1 MRILLSILLL
11 FISSSSFGQWNWP
24 VQTNTFMEPF
34 ANNYLSYF
42 SDQNNHLQVLVTL
55 TDQNATAVPAKLRI
69 RMEGNGWWIETKPE
83 PNSIPPL
90 ELEPFVSNVITGID
104 LQPYFFESNLNKSD
118 ASLDLNNLPEGQVE
132 LCVEVYGIGGTLTTI
147 GGNQCTY
154 FNIQRMQPPQFFP
167 MACGSVLDT
176 NLMFHT
182 FQWTPATSFSPLI
195 GAEIEYTYS
204 LYEVVDPNNYA
215 IQVSNEIGLI
225 ERITTSFQT
234 IQINLFDLN
243 LQVGKKYIW
252 QVQAIVYDNGIPRQM
267 VDNDGYS
274 GICEFNFGEAQS
286 LEETLVDG
294 LDIVLNAQANTQF
307 KGTASWT
314 VTDNTPGEGLSTY
327 ERYFIEYRLQ
337 PDAQHPN
344 PTWHYDTVIALNK
357 LMYQL
362 SPETT
367 YEVRVSGMA
376 GSFTSDP
383 TPIVTFT
390 TPAAVDYACGD
401 EQMPFR
407 PNQFTPHE
415 SIQVGDQVQIGQF
428 LMNITEAIPQYEPG
442 RYGGQG
448 WIPVEF
454 LGGARANVTFENVLI
469 DNEYVVRDGR
479 VDVTTDGVDA
489 WLHEQLQD
497 FVDPIYVD
505 GTVDSAWVDTTTN
518 TAWVVVDG
526 QTLPFSFDPPDY
538 PIVIHDDSGMSWTI
552 YPNGT
557 ITVEGYLDPSNDH
570 LDVSAD
576 SVAIFAQ
583 SNYEAFGF
591 DAKEHMA
598 WHENYEIIQL
608 PDSTYY
614 FVANKSIGKDETD
627 VVDVT
632 IPFSGTPTFK
642 LDDQTSLNYSPFG
655 SAQGSGGGQ
664 TTQSFTVTIS
674 PISSQGRHEIYVY
687 NNLNQ
692 RLGKL
697 NVHVYKQKQR
707 ELVVVPI
714 ANTSLDAGQL
724 KSKLDQTLKEANL
737 EITVTVA
744 PQWNDATFTPTKQI
758 AVPQDLTVMTDYSQ
772 DMRDLRDAYFSDTSI
787 QKNNNAYYLFVIPD
801 FEDPAVQGYMVQGK
815 ALGFVKGNDYAIYA
829 HELSHGMGGLEH
841 SWKFSGPDQGS
852 TYNLMDYNS
861 NVENVNLTKA
871 QWKELRDFDLA
882 PSLWD
887 DVEDVMYM
895 WQEYMS
901 FYEDE
906 TTWTPIDESHK
917 DKAFFL
923 LNGYPYKFDQ
933 TGGGRINQ
941 VLFDKYGRIFGFQT
955 EDLIQYEAVIT
966 LLTATDQPVS
976 RGYLPVDSLST
987 WWNIT
992 APNNTQVSTSQVEY
1006 INQHGY
1012 QFTMP
1017 GATDSVFSKS
1027 VIWIHNGQPHP
1038 NDHIEVY
1045 EGCQAE
1051 RVVAIEIPPYA
1062 PISESSLIKLP
1073 PGFKNSN
1080 YTIVDG
1086 GSECQISDAVF
1097 NMSQGCG
1104 AQIYYKLKDKAPNES
1119 DLIELA
1125 DYFSTN
1131 GANFLYTFYDYPSN
1145 TYEFIG
1151 VNEEGMLYDEL
1162 TLIPKVFEDLNIYSV
1177 AAFEQEFPRNNWFH
1191 ARDKDSIISKVNL
1204 WTNPAWPVE
1213 EWYNAYSI
1221 DYTTYD
1227 IPSFKSW
1234 TADDYPQLVEL
1245 VDYIDDLY
1253 KAVENSDAQYA
1264 QTPNMILAKQWIQSV
1279 KSDYYGAMS
1288 NHVLLRHNVIAVLKT
1303 LGAFDNYEY
1312 SMYDLIAR
1320 EKLRRSSGPN
1330 WIAVTIVE
1338 KEGRGQPINLLEH
1351 NVQYINRYDTESAF
1365 YIGLEFFITFVENF
1379 LEPAALIKVVRSA
1392 RLTRSVF
1399 KTHRA
1404 TRIRSID
1411 DILKSTSTFRKS
1423 KNLPKKMKAVHD
1435 RLDYAGVD
1443 FVDGIDEIIYKTKD
1457 GKKFAKINKFNEL
1470 ELTTANGKWPDPS
1483 EYMDQSY
1490 INAHINRFNQEG
1502 GGFVIRRSDIYNLKY
1517 SSMPDRK
1524 FVGLKSEMDDVINK
1538 YNSSGKNTQILE
1550 EELDL
1555 GSNYFKPNDEV
1566 YFVTIEPNSSFSFDI
1581 PTGNE
1586 GGAYPGYWV
1595 PAGYTKSGTSEA
1607 VLSNSGNF
1615 THNNDWTTF
1624 VNFFGQ
1630 NNVVRIK

>member
-1 MRILLSILLL
+1 MRTLITIFIL
-11 FISSSSFGQWNWP
+11 FISSVSFGQWNWP

-55 TDQNATAVPAKLRI
+55 TDQNATAVPAKLKI

-83 PNSIPPL
+83 PNSIPPI
-90 ELEPFVSNVITGID
+90 ELEPFVSNIITGID
-104 LQPYFFESNLNKSD
+104 LQPYFFESNLNKSH

-132 LCVEVYGIGGTLTTI
+132 LCIEVYGVGGTLTTI

-154 FNIQRMQPPQFFP
+154 FNIQRLQPPQFFP
-167 MACGSVLDT
+167 LACGATLDT

-182 FQWTPATSFSPLI
+182 FQWTPATAFSPLI

-225 ERITTSFQT
+225 ERITTPFQI
-234 IQINLFDLN
+234 IQVNLFDLN

-252 QVQAIVYDNGIPRQM
+252 QVQAIVYDNGIPRNM

-294 LDIVLNAQANTQF
+294 LEIILNAQANTQY

-314 VTDNTPGEGLSTY
+314 VTDNTPNSGLSTY
-327 ERYFIEYRLQ
+327 ERYLVEYRLQ

-344 PTWHYDTVIALNK
+344 PTWHYDTVVALNK
-357 LMYQL
+357 LIYQL
-362 SPETT
+362 APETT
-367 YEVRVSGMA
+367 YEVRVAGMA

-383 TPIVTFT
+383 TPTVSFT
-390 TPAAVDYACGD
+390 TPAAIDYVCGD

-407 PNQFTPHE
+407 PNQFTPNE
-415 SIQVGDQVQIGQF
+415 NVQVGDQVQIGQF
-428 LMNITEAIPQYEPG
+428 LMNITEAIPQYEAG

-454 LGGARANVTFENVLI
+454 LGGARANVTFENILI
-469 DNEYVVRDGR
+469 DNEFVVRDGR

-489 WLHEQLQD
+489 WLEEQLQD
-497 FVDPIYVD
+497 FVDPIYVN

-518 TAWVVVDG
+518 TAWVIVDG
-526 QTLPFSFDPPDY
+526 QSIPFTFDPPDY

-552 YPNGT
+552 WPNGT
-557 ITVEGYLDPSNDH
+557 ITVEGYLDPSNDY

-583 SNYEAFGF
+583 YSSETYGF

-614 FVANKSIGKDETD
+614 FVANKSIGKDATD
-627 VVDVT
+627 TVLVT
-632 IPFSGTPTFK
+632 IPFSGTPSFK
-642 LDDQTSLNYSPFG
+642 LNDQTTLNFSPFG
-655 SAQGSGGGQ
+655 GGSGGGQ
-664 TTQSFTVTIS
+664 NGTTYSLTIP

-687 NNLNQ
+687 NSQND
-692 RLGKL
+692 RVGKL
-697 NVHVYKQKQR
+697 NVHVYKKKER
-707 ELVVVPI
+707 ELIVVPI
-714 ANTSLDAGQL
+714 ASTSVDASQL
-724 KSKLDQTLKEANL
+724 KATLDQTLKEANL
-737 EITVTVA
+737 DVTVTVK
-744 PQWNDATFTPTKQI
+744 PQWNDATFTATTQI
-758 AVPQDLTVMTDYSQ
+758 ALPQNLTVMTDYSQ
-772 DMRDLRDAYFSDTSI
+772 DMRDLRDAYFNDTSN
-787 QKNNNAYYLFVIPD
+787 QKNNNAYYLFVIPEFD
-801 FEDPAVQGYMVQGK
+801 DPNTDGYMVQGK
-815 ALGFVKGNDYAIYA
+815 ALGFIKGNDYQVYA
-829 HELSHGMGGLEH
+829 HELAHGMGGLEH
-841 SWKFSGPDQGS
+841 SWKFGGPDQG
-852 TYNLMDYNS
+852 TTNNLMDYNP
-861 NVENVNLTKA
+861 NGTNLNLTKA
-871 QWKELRDFDLA
+871 QWKELRDWDLA
-882 PSLWD
+882 PSMWD
-887 DVEDVMYM
+887 DVEDAMYQ
-895 WQEYMS
+895 WGEYMV
-901 FYEDE
+901 FYENE
-906 TTWTPIDESHK
+906 ATWTYINEEYR

-933 TGGGRINQ
+933 TPGKRVQNII
-941 VLFDKYGRIFGFQT
+941 FDKYGRVFGFQT
-955 EDLIQYEAVIT
+955 EDLIQYEAAVT
-966 LLTATDQPVS
+966 LFTSTHQPLT
-976 RGYLPVDSLST
+976 RGYLPVDSLSV
-987 WWNIT
+987 WWHLKD
-992 APNNTQVSTSQVEY
+992 PNHTYVTPSQYDYMEQY
-1006 INQHGY
+1006 GY
-1012 QFTMP
+1012 QFAMP
-1017 GATDSVFSKS
+1017 AQTDSVFSKS

-1051 RVVAIEIPPYA
+1051 RVVDIEIPP
-1062 PISESSLIKLP
+1062 SSSIFETSLLKLP

-1080 YTIVDG
+1080 YTVVDG

-1104 AQIYYKLKDKAPNES
+1104 AQIYYQLKDKAPNEE
-1119 DLIELA
+1119 DLVELA
-1125 DYFSTN
+1125 DYFSTR
-1131 GANFLYTFYDYPSN
+1131 GANFLYTFYDYSSN

-1151 VNEEGMLYDEL
+1151 VNEEGILYDNL
-1162 TLIPKVFEDLNIYSV
+1162 TLIPKVFDSLNIFSV
-1177 AAFEQEFPRNNWFH
+1177 AAFEQEFPKSNWFH
-1191 ARDKDSIISKVNL
+1191 ARGRDSIISKVNI
-1204 WTNPAWPVE
+1204 WTDTGWPVK
-1213 EWYNAYSI
+1213 EWYNAFSI
-1221 DYTTYD
+1221 DYTTFD
-1227 IPSFKSW
+1227 LPHFKNW

-1245 VDYIDDLY
+1245 IDYIDDLY
-1253 KAVENSDAQYA
+1253 KAVKDSDPQYA

-1279 KSDYYGAMS
+1279 KSDYYGAMA

-1320 EKLRRSSGPN
+1320 EKLRRGGGPN

-1338 KEGRGQPINLLEH
+1338 NEGRGQPINLLEH

-1379 LEPAALIKVVRSA
+1379 LEPAALIKMVRSA

-1404 TRIRSID
+1404 TRIRNID

-1423 KNLPKKMKAVHD
+1423 RNLPKKMKALHD

-1443 FVDGIDEIIYKTKD
+1443 FVDGIDEIVYKTKT

-1470 ELTTANGKWPDPS
+1470 ELTTSNGKWPDPS
-1483 EYMDQSY
+1483 DYMDQSY
-1490 INAHINRFNQEG
+1490 INAHLSKFDDGAVRFTSN
-1502 GGFVIRRSDIYNLKY
+1502 KY
-1517 SSMPDRK
+1517 STLGTDEAFVMP
-1524 FVGLKSEMDDVINK
+1524 KSEFDRLMAETGGDLTSIESALTLDPGTLTSSKSVIAWIPK
-1538 YNSSGKNTQILE
+1538 
-1550 EELDL
+1550 
-1555 GSNYFKPNDEV
+1555 
-1566 YFVTIEPNSSFSFDI
+1566 SSFTNLRM
-1581 PTGNE
+1581 PVGNE
-1586 GGAYPGYWV
+1586 GGAIPGSWI
-1595 PAGYTKSGTSEA
+1595 PGGYTKGGYSEA
-1607 VLSNSGNF
+1607 ILDLSDPSINHTLF
-1615 THNNDWTTF
+1615 PF
-1624 VNFFGQ
+1624 
-1630 NNVVRIK
+1630 